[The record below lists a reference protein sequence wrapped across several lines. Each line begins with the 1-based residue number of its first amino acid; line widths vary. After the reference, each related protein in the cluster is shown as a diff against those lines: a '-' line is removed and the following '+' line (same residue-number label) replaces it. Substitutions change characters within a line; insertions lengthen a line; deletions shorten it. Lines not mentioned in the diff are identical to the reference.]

1 VKVHLRR
8 SSEFRNVY
16 QNGKRYDGSLITAF
30 VIPNDRPNHR
40 LGITVSRKTA
50 SRAVDRN
57 RAKRLLREAF
67 RIKQDS
73 LASMKRRYD
82 WVLNGKRS
90 LVQTKLAYPL
100 EEFEKI
106 ITRVAAEET

>member
-1 VKVHLRR
+1 
-8 SSEFRNVY
+8 
-16 QNGKRYDGSLITAF
+16 
-30 VIPNDRPNHR
+30 
-40 LGITVSRKTA
+40 
-50 SRAVDRN
+50 
-57 RAKRLLREAF
+57 
-67 RIKQDS
+67 
-73 LASMKRRYD
+73 MKRRYD